1 MPHGLVS
8 SLLQDAVDVV
18 QGGAVL
24 ATRKFVLGSLL
35 WAVVGGKCSLEVVG
49 FQCRGVSGLYLLC
62 QADHVEFT
70 PVEVLMDEAVFCIIG
85 MRTLAKQPAF
95 CQRCCPLTPYTH
107 WQHIVSLCSFTRERA
122 LMICSSLAS
131 HVKKASC
138 AVTPL
143 KRAVHCEA
151 WVSTLGNRVEI
162 CS

>member
-85 MRTLAKQPAF
+85 MRALAKQPAF

-107 WQHIVSLCSFTRERA
+107 WQHIASLCSFTRERA
-122 LMICSSLAS
+122 LSRTWLEARLLYF
-131 HVKKASC
+131 HAFSC
-138 AVTPL
+138 GDWSPHMGMWRCLHGT
-143 KRAVHCEA
+143 R
-151 WVSTLGNRVEI
+151 
-162 CS
+162 

>member
-1 MPHGLVS
+1 MPHCLVS

-122 LMICSSLAS
+122 LSRTWLEQESFIFMRSVAEIGHPHGNVAMSS
-131 HVKKASC
+131 
-138 AVTPL
+138 
-143 KRAVHCEA
+143 
-151 WVSTLGNRVEI
+151 WN
-162 CS
+162 

>member
-35 WAVVGGKCSLEVVG
+35 WAVIGGKCSLEVVG

-70 PVEVLMDEAVFCIIG
+70 PVEVLMDQAVLHHRHEDFSEQANF
-85 MRTLAKQPAF
+85 LAEVLTVDPSHASAAHRFAF
-95 CQRCCPLTPYTH
+95 AVLRGRGCC
-107 WQHIVSLCSFTRERA
+107 SG
-122 LMICSSLAS
+122 
-131 HVKKASC
+131 
-138 AVTPL
+138 
-143 KRAVHCEA
+143 
-151 WVSTLGNRVEI
+151 LGEF
-162 CS
+162 